1 MVLLMWHGNNIHDFK
16 INSSYYF
23 LEKWCVDLFG
33 AEMHAYF
40 KAIMMHVIVAVFLW
54 FKLGQILQD
63 HC

>member
-23 LEKWCVDLFG
+23 SEKQCVDLFG

-40 KAIMMHVIVAVFLW
+40 KAIMMHVIVAVFL
-54 FKLGQILQD
+54 
-63 HC
+63 